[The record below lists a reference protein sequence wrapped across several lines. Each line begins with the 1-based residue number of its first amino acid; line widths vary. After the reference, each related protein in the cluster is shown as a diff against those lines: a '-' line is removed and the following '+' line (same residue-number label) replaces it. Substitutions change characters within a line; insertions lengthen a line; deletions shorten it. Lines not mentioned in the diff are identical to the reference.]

1 MMRHSDLIDAA
12 RRIAGRATA
21 ALVALALTA
30 CMVGPDYRRPE
41 VALPSSFTAD
51 AQAGSALPA
60 VAVNRQWWRLFNDAT
75 LDSLVDQALVHN
87 HDLSAAVARVAE
99 AEALAREAGA
109 TLFPQIDLRAGGS
122 RSRASTRGAVQL
134 PASTPTLRDS
144 RSVALGTAF
153 EIDLWGR
160 LRRANEAARAQLLA
174 SRYARDTVELS
185 VVSIVTSNYL
195 ALRAVDAA
203 LDLTNSTL
211 ASRRQALDIVISRL
225 EGGVVSP
232 LERYQ
237 AEGALAAGQAQHAD
251 LRRQRA
257 LAESQLAL
265 LTGQAGMRIAAGDLR
280 ALPLPLTP
288 PAGLPSSLLA
298 TRPDIRQAEEQLVST
313 NALIAVA
320 RAAIYPNLALTA
332 SLGRESAALSQLFAG
347 GAGTWL
353 IGLAA
358 AMPIFDGGRNAARVD
373 QASARQ
379 QQALAGYEKTVHT
392 AFKEVNDALVGLREN
407 ADGER
412 AQAQRVQAAQKT
424 LEIAQLRYAAGY
436 SAFLEVLDAQRS
448 TNDALLAYVATRQ
461 ARLNSAV
468 ELLRAL
474 GGGWRDDFAAPAE
487 PAGKSGR
494 AG

>member
-1 MMRHSDLIDAA
+1 MMRHTDLIDVA
-12 RRIAGRATA
+12 RRVATRVA
-21 ALVALALTA
+21 PALVALALTA
-30 CMVGPDYRRPE
+30 CSVGPDYRRPE
-41 VALPSSFTAD
+41 IALPSSFTTD
-51 AQAGSALPA
+51 ASGAGAQTA
-60 VAVNRQWWRLFNDAT
+60 VAVNRQWWRLFNDPT
-75 LDSLVDQALVHN
+75 LDALVAQALARN
-87 HDLSAAVARVAE
+87 DDLMAAVARVDE

-134 PASTPTLRDS
+134 PANTPTLRDS
-144 RSVALGTAF
+144 RSVALGTSF

-160 LRRANEAARAQLLA
+160 LRRANESARAQLLA

-185 VVSIVTSNYL
+185 LASVVTSNYL
-195 ALRAVDAA
+195 ALRALDAA

-211 ASRRQALDIVISRL
+211 VSRRKALDIVVSRL
-225 EGGVVSP
+225 EGGAASP

-237 AEGALAAGQAQHAD
+237 AEGTLAAAAAQLAD

-257 LAESQLAL
+257 LAESLLAL
-265 LTGQAGMRIAAGDLR
+265 LTGQTGMRIMAGDLR

-298 TRPDIRQAEEQLVST
+298 ARPDIRQAEEQLISA
-313 NALIAVA
+313 NALIGVA
-320 RAAIYPNLALTA
+320 RAAIYPDLVLTA

-353 IGLAA
+353 IGLAT
-358 AMPIFDGGRNAARVD
+358 AMPIFDGGRNAARID

-379 QQALAGYEKTVHT
+379 QQALAGYEKAVHT

-407 ADGER
+407 ADVER
-412 AQAQRVQAAQKT
+412 AQEQRVQAAQKT
-424 LEIAQLRYAAGY
+424 LDIAQLRYAAGY

-448 TNDALLAYVATRQ
+448 ANDALLAYVATRQ

-468 ELLRAL
+468 ELFRAL
-474 GGGWRDDFAAPAE
+474 GGGWRDDFAAPAAQAE
-487 PAGKSGR
+487 NAARDG
-494 AG
+494 